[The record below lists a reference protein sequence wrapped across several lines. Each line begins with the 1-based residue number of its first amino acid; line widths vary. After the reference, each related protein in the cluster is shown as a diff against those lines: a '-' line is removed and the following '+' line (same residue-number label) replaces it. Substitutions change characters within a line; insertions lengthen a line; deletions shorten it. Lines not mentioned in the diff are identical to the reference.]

1 MDLWQLN
8 VFCKVIEYRSF
19 SKAGRQIHLS
29 QPTVSSHIKDL
40 EAHFGCRLIDRL
52 SKEALPTKAG
62 ELLYTYA
69 CRLLAIKDEA
79 ESALAQFQGAIKGT
93 LVIGG
98 STIPGVYI
106 LPRLMGAFNKAY
118 PGVTVSLSVG
128 DTQKII
134 DDVLANKLEMGI
146 VGAETKD
153 KRIVQE
159 RLIEDQM
166 GLVLNEDHG
175 WAAKK
180 RVKLS
185 ALRQEPFIV
194 REKGSGT
201 RESIQQSLARCGSS
215 LEEFNIVAEMGSTE
229 AVIQGIKGRVGV
241 SILSSIAVAGDVQA
255 GILRSLEIEG
265 LDLRRNFYLTR
276 RRQRTASPLCEAFI
290 AFIKTATADKKLGR

>member
-1 MDLWQLN
+1 
-8 VFCKVIEYRSF
+8 
-19 SKAGRQIHLS
+19 
-29 QPTVSSHIKDL
+29 
-40 EAHFGCRLIDRL
+40 LIDRL

-106 LPRLMGAFNKAY
+106 LPRLMGAFNQAY